1 MQTKVQQWGN
11 SLAVRIP
18 QSLAK
23 ESELTQGKTVD
34 LVLEHGHIVIKP
46 IGKKK
51 FKLDQLL
58 TKINHRNLHKA
69 VSFETATGREL
80 L

>member
-23 ESELTQGKTVD
+23 DSELTQGKAVD

-46 IGKKK
+46 VGKRK

-58 TKINHRNLHKA
+58 TKINRRNLHKPQG
-69 VSFETATGREL
+69 FETATGREWQ
-80 L
+80 